1 MDVKLVWVTPNA
13 EAMIGKIARVSN
25 PANQDNPNVAGLL
38 KYCIR
43 QKHWSIFEQAC
54 MSVEIETTR
63 AISAQIIRHRSFNYQ
78 EFSLRYAEAIGFE
91 TVEARSQDLKN
102 RQNSNDNM
110 SEETKEWFE
119 DAQRAIQSLSS
130 SLYQEALDF
139 GVAKEQARYLLPL
152 STKTRLYMTGN
163 LRSFITYLQVRTDPS
178 TQKEHRDIAEAIKVI
193 FIEQFPIISEALDW
207 TRTNKDSIVE

>member
-1 MDVKLVWVTPNA
+1 MDVKLVWVTPEA
-13 EAMIGKIARVSN
+13 EKMIGKIARVSN

-54 MSVEIETTR
+54 LSVEIETTR

-102 RQNSNDNM
+102 RQNSNDDM
-110 SEETKEWFE
+110 SEENKEWFE
-119 DAQRAIQSLSS
+119 AAQRDIQELSS
-130 SLYQEALDF
+130 RLYREALDF

-193 FIEQFPIISEALDW
+193 FMEQFPIISEALDW
-207 TRTNKDSIVE
+207 TENKS